1 MQCKIKTC
9 LWFLL
14 VLLWAGCSELEA
26 PVLEPPTLS
35 ANAAADLTR
44 FSVTLSGGIKL
55 SGSSTVKEYGLA
67 YSTVSSMAEENTE
80 RVRISYD
87 SSQSTYEVKLT
98 GLTPGTSY
106 FYRFYATNG
115 YTEVYSEKLSFT
127 TKADDVPTLDA
138 VTLLSSAESSMEVK
152 SSFIDEGGS
161 TIQQYGFAYKKV
173 GSSSEEK
180 QVKASNKNGSGVFS
194 LVINDLDHSSEYEV
208 RAYAV
213 NSKGT
218 GYSEV
223 LTVSTTVPVT
233 PEVKLTATAS
243 SHKMVTLSGSIQNIE
258 QANGITE
265 VGFYWGT
272 ESTDLEQK
280 GQHIIAKL
288 EDDYTFKVDLTELT
302 QSTTYY
308 AKAYAINKGITGYSG
323 VVNATTARSVVPV
336 LGALTVVSTT
346 ENSVKLKGSITDFGG
361 HDITALAYGY
371 KLEGAEETSGEIA
384 LSSLQTDGTFTFTV
398 SGLQHS
404 TAYEIRAFATNEAGQ
419 GASEALTVTTATP
432 KAPSLKLTAV
442 ADSHQSI
449 SLTATVQNPSEAN
462 GITEVGFYYSKN
474 PNDVETVGQQVIAK
488 LENNVFKAS
497 LTNLEQN
504 TTYYIKAYAV
514 NKGLTGY
521 SDMVNATTLRSV
533 APVLSALTLVTASE
547 KALVIAGTITDKGG
561 HDITGLGY
569 LYQKPNSAEEIR
581 SEITLDKLNSDGTF
595 QFTIADLQPGST
607 YQVRAFAVNQAGTG
621 YSAYASLAT
630 QAQQA
635 PTLNVVV
642 GTVTANSISLS
653 AFVTD
658 KGSAGAALCEIGFVY
673 STTNTQPTVQDQKVV
688 MDNVTE
694 NFSTVLNNLLAGTTY
709 YIRAYAKNDTQL
721 GYSDVKK
728 VTTTRSAAP
737 TVDKVTISN
746 IAESSVT
753 LTGKV
758 LDTGNNNL
766 TGIGFS
772 YKTADGSEMQVSVS
786 LTALG
791 NDNTFQTVLSGLSA
805 NTDYQVRAYATNK
818 EGTGYSSEYASF
830 KTLDFVAP
838 TLTVNS
844 SDVTAESLVLSAV
857 IQSIGKE
864 GATLGEVGFCWSTT
878 NKTPTLSDNVKKVT
892 ANGMNFAATL
902 DKLKSE
908 TTYYIRAFATNE
920 STVGYSGV
928 ITVKTLVSDKP
939 GIDDNPSPEL

>member
-14 VLLWAGCSELEA
+14 VLLWVGCSELEA

-35 ANAAADLTR
+35 ANVAADLTR
-44 FSVTLSGGIKL
+44 FSVTLSGGVKL

-98 GLTPGTSY
+98 GLTPGTPY

-138 VTLLSSAESSMEVK
+138 VTLLSVAENSMEVK

-194 LVINDLDHSSEYEV
+194 LVISELDHSSEYEV

-272 ESTDLEQK
+272 ESTDLEK
-280 GQHIIAKL
+280 NGQQIIAKL
-288 EDDYTFKVDLTELT
+288 EGNTFKADITELA
-302 QSTTYY
+302 QNTTYY
-308 AKAYAINKGITGYSG
+308 VKAYAINRTITGYSE
-323 VVNATTARSVVPV
+323 VANATTA
-336 LGALTVVSTT
+336 
-346 ENSVKLKGSITDFGG
+346 
-361 HDITALAYGY
+361 
-371 KLEGAEETSGEIA
+371 
-384 LSSLQTDGTFTFTV
+384 
-398 SGLQHS
+398 
-404 TAYEIRAFATNEAGQ
+404 
-419 GASEALTVTTATP
+419 
-432 KAPSLKLTAV
+432 
-442 ADSHQSI
+442 
-449 SLTATVQNPSEAN
+449 
-462 GITEVGFYYSKN
+462 
-474 PNDVETVGQQVIAK
+474 
-488 LENNVFKAS
+488 
-497 LTNLEQN
+497 
-504 TTYYIKAYAV
+504 
-514 NKGLTGY
+514 
-521 SDMVNATTLRSV
+521 RSV

-547 KALVIAGTITDKGG
+547 KALVIAGSITDKGG

-581 SEITLDKLNSDGTF
+581 SEITLDKLNTDGTF
-595 QFTIADLQPGST
+595 QFTIADLEPGAT

-621 YSAYASLAT
+621 YSSYASLAT
-630 QAQQA
+630 QAQQE
-635 PTLNVVV
+635 PTLDVVV
-642 GTVTANSISLS
+642 GDVTANTIQLTAS
-653 AFVTD
+653 VTD
-658 KGSAGAALCEIGFVY
+658 KGSAGATLAETGFVY
-673 STTNTQPTVQDQKVV
+673 STTNSLPTLLDQKVV
-688 MDNVTE
+688 VDHVDE
-694 NFSTVLNNLLAGTTY
+694 NFSAVLNNLQSSTTY
-709 YIRAYAKNDTQL
+709 YIRAYAKNDTKL
-721 GYSDVKK
+721 GYSDVKT
-728 VTTTRSAAP
+728 VTTTRSAIP

-791 NDNTFQTVLSGLSA
+791 SDNTFQTVLSGLSA

-838 TLTVNS
+838 TLTVSS

-878 NKTPTLSDNVKKVT
+878 NKTPTLADNVKKVT

-920 STVGYSGV
+920 STVGYSDV

>member
-1 MQCKIKTC
+1 MQYKIKSC

-14 VLLWAGCSELEA
+14 MLLWVGCTEKEA
-26 PVLEPPTLS
+26 PVLEPPTLT
-35 ANAAADLTR
+35 ANAATDLTR
-44 FSVTLSGGIKL
+44 FSVTLSGTIKL

-80 RVRISYD
+80 RVRISYN
-87 SSQSTYEVKLT
+87 SSENTYDVKLT

-127 TKADDVPTLDA
+127 TKADDVPMLDA

-223 LTVSTTVPVT
+223 LSVSTTVPST

-243 SHKMVTLSGSIQNIE
+243 SHKGVTLSASIQNIE

-272 ESTDLEQK
+272 ESTDLEK
-280 GQHIIAKL
+280 NGQQLIAKL
-288 EDDYTFKVDLTELT
+288 EGNTFKADLTELA
-302 QSTTYY
+302 QNTTYY
-308 AKAYAINKGITGYSG
+308 AKAYAINRTITGYSE
-323 VVNATTARSVVPV
+323 VANATTARSVAPV
-336 LGALTVVSTT
+336 LG
-346 ENSVKLKGSITDFGG
+346 
-361 HDITALAYGY
+361 
-371 KLEGAEETSGEIA
+371 
-384 LSSLQTDGTFTFTV
+384 
-398 SGLQHS
+398 
-404 TAYEIRAFATNEAGQ
+404 
-419 GASEALTVTTATP
+419 
-432 KAPSLKLTAV
+432 
-442 ADSHQSI
+442 
-449 SLTATVQNPSEAN
+449 
-462 GITEVGFYYSKN
+462 
-474 PNDVETVGQQVIAK
+474 
-488 LENNVFKAS
+488 
-497 LTNLEQN
+497 
-504 TTYYIKAYAV
+504 
-514 NKGLTGY
+514 
-521 SDMVNATTLRSV
+521 
-533 APVLSALTLVTASE
+533 ALTLVTASE
-547 KALVIAGTITDKGG
+547 KALVIAGSITDKGG

-581 SEITLDKLNSDGTF
+581 SEITLDKLNTDGTF

-607 YQVRAFAVNQAGTG
+607 YQVRAFATNQAGTG

-630 QAQQA
+630 QAQQE
-635 PTLNVVV
+635 PTLDVVV
-642 GTVTANSISLS
+642 GDVTANTIQLTAS
-653 AFVTD
+653 VTD
-658 KGSAGAALCEIGFVY
+658 KGSAGATLAETGFVY
-673 STTNTQPTVQDQKVV
+673 STTNSLPTLLDQKVV
-688 MDNVTE
+688 VDHVDE
-694 NFSTVLNNLLAGTTY
+694 NFSAVLNNLQSSTTY
-709 YIRAYAKNDTQL
+709 YIRAYAKNDTKL
-721 GYSDVKK
+721 GYSDVKT
-728 VTTTRSAAP
+728 VTTTRSAIP

-791 NDNTFQTVLSGLSA
+791 SDNTFQTVLSGLSA

-838 TLTVNS
+838 TLTVSS

-939 GIDDNPSPEL
+939 GIDDNPSPEI